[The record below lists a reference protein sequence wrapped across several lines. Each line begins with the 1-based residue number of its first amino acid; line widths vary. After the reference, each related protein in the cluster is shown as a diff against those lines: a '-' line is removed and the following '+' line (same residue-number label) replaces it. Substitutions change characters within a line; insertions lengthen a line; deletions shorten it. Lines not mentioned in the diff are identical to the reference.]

1 MHATETYVFLNESQK
16 NEPYKRRNGVLGQV
30 IHDVTRSEVSPAVGD
45 VFAQFQ
51 NTYVILKCSFRLLL
65 LLLSGWLVWLRLVLR
80 LP

>member
-1 MHATETYVFLNESQK
+1 M
-16 NEPYKRRNGVLGQV
+16 LGQV

-51 NTYVILKCSFRLLL
+51 NTYVILKCSFTLLL